1 MSIETALLLTE
12 SILLL
17 VTIVLVVFS
26 IREGRKRD
34 FLITKVDRATRTLT
48 RMEYFLTAVDAM
60 ADAKEEIVGYITG
73 RKPVGDDI
81 KRVSSFARAIHRAT
95 KKGIIVR
102 YMLPKF
108 QDRLHVGLL
117 YTKAGAEVR
126 YGKLQI
132 VHSMRF
138 MIVDNNLVILAVPES
153 KDDREI
159 TRKGYNIPSESLA
172 KILKSNFDSCWKK
185 GITLPDYVKETI
197 EQTGVTIDNLASE
210 LELKPRD
217 LKSSLK

>member
-1 MSIETALLLTE
+1 MNIETALLLTE

-17 VTIVLVVFS
+17 TTIVLVVFS

-34 FLITKVDRATRTLT
+34 SHINKVERATRTLT
-48 RMEYFLTAVDAM
+48 RIEYFLTAVDAM

-73 RKPVGDDI
+73 RKPVDGDT
-81 KRVSSFARAIHRAT
+81 KRVSSFARAINRAT
-95 KKGIIVR
+95 KKGITVR

-108 QDRLHVGLL
+108 QDRLYVGLL

-126 YGKLQI
+126 YGKLQM

-138 MIVDNNLVILAVPES
+138 MIVDNILVILAVPES
-153 KDDREI
+153 EDGRDI
-159 TRKGYNIPSESLA
+159 TKKGYNIPSESLA

-185 GITLPDYVKETI
+185 GMTLPEYINETM

-210 LELKPRD
+210 LELKPKD
-217 LKSSLK
+217 IKSLMK